1 MGLGAVTRAREAMA
15 GYLADAGVT
24 VGSAFADAVL
34 LAVSELVTN
43 VLRHAT
49 RSPVTNVGITV
60 GAGHLVVSVADTEP
74 RLPPPAG
81 MGVGLLMVTE
91 PATAFGGTVSM
102 ETAAGHDG
110 KTVLVRFPMPS

>member
-1 MGLGAVTRAREAMA
+1 
-15 GYLADAGVT
+15 
-24 VGSAFADAVL
+24 
-34 LAVSELVTN
+34 
-43 VLRHAT
+43 
-49 RSPVTNVGITV
+49 
-60 GAGHLVVSVADTEP
+60 
-74 RLPPPAG
+74 

>member
-1 MGLGAVTRAREAMA
+1 MPGTWS
-15 GYLADAGVT
+15 
-24 VGSAFADAVL
+24 SAWL
-34 LAVSELVTN
+34 ILS
-43 VLRHAT
+43 HAC
-49 RSPVTNVGITV
+49 
-60 GAGHLVVSVADTEP
+60 
-74 RLPPPAG
+74 PPAG